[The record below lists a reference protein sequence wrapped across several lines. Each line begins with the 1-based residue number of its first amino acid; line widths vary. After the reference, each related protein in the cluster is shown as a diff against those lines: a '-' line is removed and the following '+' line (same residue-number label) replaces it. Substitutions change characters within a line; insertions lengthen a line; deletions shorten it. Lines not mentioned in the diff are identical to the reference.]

1 MDELELVAFQIISNE
16 GMAKSLAMEAI
27 REAREGNLEEAENK
41 VEEAKG
47 FLLEGHHA
55 HSGLIQNEASGKK
68 LEFSLIIMHAED
80 QLMSAE
86 TIKDIAIE
94 LIEMNK
100 EIKMK

>member
-1 MDELELVAFQIISNE
+1 MNELELVAFEIISNV
-16 GMAKSLAMEAI
+16 GMAKSLSMEAI
-27 REAREGNLEEAENK
+27 RKAREGNFKEAEKK
-41 VEEAKG
+41 VREAKG

-55 HSGLIQNEASGKK
+55 HSGLIQDEASGKK
-68 LEFSLIIMHAED
+68 LEFSLIIMNAED

-100 EIKMK
+100 EIKK

>member
-1 MDELELVAFQIISNE
+1 MDELELVAFEIISNV

-27 REAREGNLEEAENK
+27 REAREGNFEEAEKK
-41 VEEAKG
+41 VDEAKG

-55 HSGLIQNEASGKK
+55 HSGLIQNEANGKK

-80 QLMSAE
+80 QRMSAE

-100 EIKMK
+100 EIKSK

>member
-1 MDELELVAFQIISNE
+1 MDELELVAFQIISNV

-27 REAREGNLEEAENK
+27 REAREWNFEEAENK